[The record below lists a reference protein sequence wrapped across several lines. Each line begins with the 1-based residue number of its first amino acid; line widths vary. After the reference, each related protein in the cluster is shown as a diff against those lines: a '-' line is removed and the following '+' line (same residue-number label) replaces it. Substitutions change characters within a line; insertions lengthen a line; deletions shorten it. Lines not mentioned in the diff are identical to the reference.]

1 MKARTHGRAAA
12 ALLLTAAV
20 GVSGCGG
27 DLVNAT
33 GRLTYKGKAV
43 PSTLVIFL
51 PEDGSR
57 RSTGLTDD
65 DGNFTMRFSRTHSG
79 VKLGKH
85 TVYLRYDV
93 SAEEE
98 THQIPPKASR
108 ELRAVIARYGDPKT
122 SPLHYEV
129 TRSGQVFEIPLE

>member
-1 MKARTHGRAAA
+1 MNARTKWQAA
-12 ALLLTAAV
+12 ALLALLLGV
-20 GVSGCGG
+20 GGCSG
-27 DLVNAT
+27 DLVYAT
-33 GRLTYKGKAV
+33 GRLTYKGKPV

-65 DGNFTMRFSRTHSG
+65 DGNFIMRFSRTHSG

-98 THQIPPKASR
+98 THQIPPKASAQ
-108 ELRAVIARYGDPKT
+108 LRAVIARYGDPKT

-129 TRSGQVFEIPLE
+129 AHNGQVFDITLE

>member
-1 MKARTHGRAAA
+1 MK
-12 ALLLTAAV
+12 
-20 GVSGCGG
+20 
-27 DLVNAT
+27 
-33 GRLTYKGKAV
+33 
-43 PSTLVIFL
+43 
-51 PEDGSR
+51 
-57 RSTGLTDD
+57 
-65 DGNFTMRFSRTHSG
+65 FSRHESG

-129 TRSGQVFEIPLE
+129 THSGQVFEITLE